1 MPTSLPDQRGVACTV
16 SKGGDSYGR
25 CSSPT
30 LRTGTIDSRYD
41 RSVDTRT
48 SNIPNDPLIVLV
60 NPNDD
65 TSVEALEAWIAEL
78 EASDDWID
86 LPTTAAE
93 LIAEDR
99 SGFHA

>member
-1 MPTSLPDQRGVACTV
+1 MPTSLPDQRDVTWTFL
-16 SKGGDSYGR
+16 KGGDSCSR

-41 RSVDTRT
+41 RSVDTRAPD
-48 SNIPNDPLIVLV
+48 IPNDPTKVLV

-99 SGFHA
+99 SGLHA